1 MGHHLSGGRT
11 GSGIKALIQGCFFPA
26 PHCYF
31 YSLLSRLKAAWVEC
45 LSCSRAVFFPSFFQG
60 YSGPG
65 TLGLF
70 SWPTQCWEQRE
81 QGKASGNIS
90 EEGKKEFWELPPSC
104 VRFDCHGSGVRVAWF
119 GSLFGQE
126 KGKSSQGMNSAQR
139 NSPKALVG
147 RMEGR
152 KGGKGPFL
160 VPGVQQGLGHLS
172 PTPHPLFLSV
182 LKGRG
187 ALNFL
192 TTGIFW
198 SFPKSGEDWAE
209 LEWDGE
215 RVGEHGGICGVG
227 NAKGCVDVLHMEH
240 RNSGAQE
247 ALISPDVAEIQY
259 NFCCFLWTEH
269 SSWLNAHMDD
279 V

>member
-1 MGHHLSGGRT
+1 M
-11 GSGIKALIQGCFFPA
+11 
-26 PHCYF
+26 
-31 YSLLSRLKAAWVEC
+31 
-45 LSCSRAVFFPSFFQG
+45 FFPSFFQG

-104 VRFDCHGSGVRVAWF
+104 VRFDSHGSGVRVAWF

-126 KGKSSQGMNSAQR
+126 KGKSSQGMISAQR

-160 VPGVQQGLGHLS
+160 VPGVEQGLGHLS
-172 PTPHPLFLSV
+172 PAPHSLFLSV

-187 ALNFL
+187 ALDFL

-198 SFPKSGEDWAE
+198 SFPKMVRIGQSWSGMERRWGST
-209 LEWDGE
+209 GE
-215 RVGEHGGICGVG
+215 SVGWEMPRV
-227 NAKGCVDVLHMEH
+227 VLMSYTWNTETREH
-240 RNSGAQE
+240 RR
-247 ALISPDVAEIQY
+247 L
-259 NFCCFLWTEH
+259 
-269 SSWLNAHMDD
+269 
-279 V
+279 